1 MAVLEIMQATLIVR
15 SGGQKCGFLLLSL
28 LIMKNLFKLSKLFLA
43 LALLPAWAC
52 AVSIT
57 ITGEGSSDGTWD
69 VTTATGTFIALQS
82 QLETQEWWGNSSLAG
97 IFVGQVGSSLG
108 SPNNVYGN
116 NYGPF
121 FAYAFD
127 GGVDLAYFYNGKVV
141 DAPSSWNPIH
151 SWTWATATRVP
162 DTGSTAALL
171 GVGVAALAFA
181 RCRLG

>member
-1 MAVLEIMQATLIVR
+1 MM
-15 SGGQKCGFLLLSL
+15 FF
-28 LIMKNLFKLSKLFLA
+28 FKISKLFIA

-57 ITGEGSSDGTWD
+57 ITGEGSADGTWD
-69 VTTATGTFIALQS
+69 VTTATGTFNTLQS

-97 IFVGQVGSSLG
+97 IFAGQVGSSLG

-121 FAYAFD
+121 FAYAYD
-127 GGVDLAYFYNGKVV
+127 GGVDLAYFFYGKVV
-141 DAPSSWNPIH
+141 DAPSGWNPTN

-171 GVGVAALAFA
+171 GASVVALAFA
-181 RCRLG
+181 RRRLE

>member
-1 MAVLEIMQATLIVR
+1 M
-15 SGGQKCGFLLLSL
+15 SL
-28 LIMKNLFKLSKLFLA
+28 LTMKNLFKLSKLFLA

-57 ITGEGSSDGTWD
+57 INGEGSSDGTWD
-69 VTTATGTFIALQS
+69 VTTATGTFNALQS

-108 SPNNVYGN
+108 SPNNVYGSQF
-116 NYGPF
+116 GPF
-121 FAYAFD
+121 FAYAND
-127 GGVDLAYFYNGKVV
+127 DNVSLAYFNGSNVV
-141 DAPSSWNPIH
+141 DSPSSWNPIH

-171 GVGVAALAFA
+171 GLGVAALAFA
-181 RCRLG
+181 RRRLG